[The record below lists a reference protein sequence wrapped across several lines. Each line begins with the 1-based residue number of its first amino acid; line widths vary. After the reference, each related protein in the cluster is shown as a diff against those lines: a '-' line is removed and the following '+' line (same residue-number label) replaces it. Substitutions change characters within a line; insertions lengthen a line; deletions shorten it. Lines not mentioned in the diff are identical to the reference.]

1 MSASFRID
9 MQQGIIIIY
18 FDNSV
23 DINYDN
29 FLYAVVLWIFRYL
42 FTQR

>member
-9 MQQGIIIIY
+9 IQQGVIIIY

-23 DINYDN
+23 YVNYDRN
-29 FLYAVVLWIFRYL
+29 VGKL
-42 FTQR
+42 

>member
-9 MQQGIIIIY
+9 MQQEVIIIY

-23 DINYDN
+23 YVNNDRHIGK
-29 FLYAVVLWIFRYL
+29 L
-42 FTQR
+42 

>member
-9 MQQGIIIIY
+9 MQQEVIIIY

-23 DINYDN
+23 YVNYDRHVGK
-29 FLYAVVLWIFRYL
+29 L
-42 FTQR
+42 